1 MKVSD
6 LMTRDVCSCRSDATL
21 NDAARIMWEHDCG
34 SVPVLDANNEH
45 VVGIVTDRD
54 IAMAAYINGQ
64 LLSSIPVVQVM
75 SRDLKTC
82 KPGDTLEAAERA
94 MAEAHV
100 RRLPVVDSEGRL
112 IGLFSLA
119 QVARAVDRQEHDSA
133 QDERSSLDRSNVR
146 DHRLAAE
153 LGDTLS
159 RICISRRAP
168 LDTF

>member
-6 LMTRDVCSCRSDATL
+6 LMTRAVCSCRAGSTL

-34 SVPVLDANNEH
+34 AVPIVDANDSSR

-54 IAMAAYINGQ
+54 IAMAAYIRGQ
-64 LLSSIPVVQVM
+64 PLGSIPVEDVM
-75 SRDLKTC
+75 ARNPVTC
-82 KPGDTLEAAERA
+82 EPDDSLEAAEQA

-100 RRLPVVDSEGRL
+100 RRLPVVDEGGRL

-119 QVARAVDRQEHDSA
+119 QLARAVSRA
-133 QDERSSLDRSNVR
+133 DERHDERE
-146 DHRLAAE
+146 HPLATQ

-159 RICISRRAP
+159 RICISRRAS